1 MLRPHTQVAG
11 VERFDHGQRDLLVL
25 LCRHKKKPPSAPVG
39 GELTNAHAL
48 HDGTDR
54 RVPHPR
60 RPYSPEYVEGEFSE
74 VQLRDAECC
83 SVRRVMSS
91 SCSQFSPT
99 KE

>member
-25 LCRHKKKPPSAPVG
+25 LHRHKKKPPSAPVG

-60 RPYSPEYVEGEFSE
+60 RPYSPECVEVEFCELLRLSE
-74 VQLRDAECC
+74 ILG
-83 SVRRVMSS
+83 SS
-91 SCSQFSPT
+91 HSRIMHSIMHSLV
-99 KE
+99 